1 MCTPDITVD
10 IFDAYGKSNNMWL
23 SEIYE
28 NKVVHVAYNSHGKII
43 DTYTQDW
50 ASYKI

>member
-1 MCTPDITVD
+1 MCTPDITID

-28 NKVVHVAYNSHGKII
+28 NRVVHTAYNSHGKII
-43 DTYTQDW
+43 DNYTQYWD
-50 ASYKI
+50 SYKL